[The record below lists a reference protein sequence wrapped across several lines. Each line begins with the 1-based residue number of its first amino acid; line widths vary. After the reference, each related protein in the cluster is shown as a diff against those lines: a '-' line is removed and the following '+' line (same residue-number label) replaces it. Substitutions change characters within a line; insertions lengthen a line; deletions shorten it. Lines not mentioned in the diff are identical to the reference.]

1 MKNVVGLF
9 ESEAAADRAIKALQ
23 EAGFKKN
30 NFSLITR
37 QNSIVQKVDR
47 QEDREKGTIQAEDKL
62 GPVGGAAIGGIA
74 GMLIGVAALAIPGIG
89 PALAAGSIA
98 SALGAA
104 AAGAGM
110 GAVAGGLLGTLT
122 SLGISEEEAN
132 FYAEGVKRGG
142 ILVVVE
148 ADEANAPTASQ
159 VMRQA
164 GAVEVNVRRE
174 TWESTG
180 WNRFDE
186 AVLPDESYHKL

>member
-9 ESEAAADRAIKALQ
+9 DSEAAADRAINALQ
-23 EAGFKKN
+23 KAGFKKN
-30 NFSLITR
+30 NFGLITR

-47 QEDREKGTIQAEDKL
+47 QEDREQGTIQAEDKL
-62 GPVGGAAIGGIA
+62 GPIGGAAIGGIA
-74 GMLIGVAALAIPGIG
+74 GMLVGVAALAIPGIG

-98 SALGAA
+98 TALGAA

-148 ADEANAPTASQ
+148 ADEANAPAASQ

-180 WNRFDE
+180 WTSFNE
-186 AVLPDESYHKL
+186 TVLPDESYHKL